1 MVLYKLFAKQSITQ
15 CLHTCN
21 HLGANTS
28 QYKIINSYICF
39 KHKPLK
45 PIYKPILL
53 LLVVVLALAACR
65 RDDGYASW
73 ETNILTPIASTSLTL
88 DKLIRDSS
96 LRRRDD
102 SSLQLVFTE
111 NLYTARAE
119 DFFIVPD
126 TEIKATLTLEKLQLS
141 DRALSQSITLEK
153 AYPQAALLNGQTLLI
168 PAQNITGIGAAPI
181 DASSF
186 FQTAELKEG
195 FIDIGIDNGFPTEIE
210 EVVFL
215 LVNKVTGNTLVSDKI
230 TDIPPGTS
238 KSITASLAGKR
249 VDASLEVQIQS
260 LKTYAT
266 PNPVKI
272 NKNDKV
278 TININV
284 RGLKPKSATAIFP
297 SQSVYTKDENALYNF
312 NGAQMK
318 KLRIKSGI
326 LRLRIVSTIEEH
338 MTVDYKIPHAT
349 LNGNSVHEIL
359 QVNPAPPGRSTD
371 VLKDIPL
378 AGYTIDLRGKDPM
391 VDDTV
396 NAFWNLLD
404 VTIDSSGIQ
413 RSISLND
420 SIYIYYG
427 LLDMVAE
434 YAEGY
439 FGQQTLKAE
448 PGIVAFDFFKNTI
461 GSIDFE
467 DMNLALKISNGIG
480 ASARMNIQSITSKN
494 TRTGNNVLLNFAPLS
509 SPIIMPAA
517 TDNPFTIKTNTYLLN
532 KSNSNIKPFI
542 LNLPNEVEYKM
553 DVTTNPNGNV
563 SNWHDFIYDKS
574 ELKVDLEF
582 SMPLSLVADNL
593 VLSDTLP
600 FDMFA
605 SGQLNRVKEGTLNIV
620 TDNSFPFSA
629 ALQLYLIND
638 AGVITDSVMTVP
650 YTTIQA
656 ATVDVNTGL
665 VITPTRS
672 VLKAYFNRERM
683 DMVKKTHR
691 LLVKAIFNT
700 PKGLTNPV
708 KIYSNYKFDVKLTG
722 DFVYE
727 QRY

>member
-1 MVLYKLFAKQSITQ
+1 
-15 CLHTCN
+15 
-21 HLGANTS
+21 
-28 QYKIINSYICF
+28 
-39 KHKPLK
+39 LK

-53 LLVVVLALAACR
+53 LLVAVLAYAGCR
-65 RDDGYASW
+65 RDDGYSSW
-73 ETNILTPIASTSLTL
+73 ETNILTPIASTTLTL
-88 DKLIRDSS
+88 DKLLKDSS
-96 LRRRDD
+96 LTRRDD

-153 AYPQAALLNGQTLLI
+153 VYPQAAFLNGQTLLI
-168 PAQNITGIGAAPI
+168 PAQTSTGISPTPI

-186 FQTAELKEG
+186 FETADLKEG
-195 FIDIGIDNGFPTEIE
+195 FIDITIDNGFPVEIE

-215 LVNKVTGNTLVSDKI
+215 LVNKVTGNTLVSDKL
-230 TDIPPGTS
+230 TDIPSGGS
-238 KSITASLAGKR
+238 KTITASLAGKR
-249 VDASLEVQIQS
+249 VDASLEVQVQS

-266 PNPVKI
+266 PSPVKI
-272 NKNDKV
+272 DKTDKV
-278 TININV
+278 TLNINV

-312 NGAQMK
+312 NGAEMK
-318 KLRIKSGI
+318 KLRIKSGV

-338 MTVDYKIPHAT
+338 MTVDYRIPHAT
-349 LNGNSVHEIL
+349 LNGNSVKQIL
-359 QVNPAPPGRSTD
+359 QVNPAPPGGSTD
-371 VLKDIPL
+371 VIKDIQL
-378 AGYTIDLRGKDPM
+378 AGYTIDLRGKDPI

-396 NAFWNLLD
+396 NAFYNLLN

-427 LLDMVAE
+427 LLDMTAE

-439 FGQQTLKAE
+439 FNKQVLNTG
-448 PGIVAFDFFKNTI
+448 PGVANFSFFKNTT
-461 GSIDFE
+461 GSVDFE
-467 DMNLALKISNGIG
+467 DMDLSLIVSNGIG
-480 ASARMNIQSITSKN
+480 ASALVKIESLLSKN
-494 TRTGNNVLLNFAPLS
+494 NRTANKVPLNYAPFS
-509 SPIIMPAA
+509 SPITMQAA
-517 TDNPFTIKTNTYLLN
+517 TDDPFTIQTVSYKMDKTNSN
-532 KSNSNIKPFI
+532 VKSFV
-542 LNLPNEVEYKM
+542 LNLPDEVEYKM
-553 DVTTNPNGNV
+553 NITTNPNGNV

-574 ELKVDLEF
+574 AFKVDLEF
-582 SMPLSLVADNL
+582 SMPLSLVANNL
-593 VLSDTLP
+593 VLSDTLL

-620 TDNSFPFSA
+620 TNNSFPLSA

-638 AGVITDSVMTVP
+638 AGIITDSVMTLP
-650 YTTIQA
+650 YNTIQA
-656 ATVDVNTGL
+656 ATTDPNTGF
-665 VITPTRS
+665 VTSPAHS
-672 VLKAYFNRERM
+672 VLKAYFNRDRM
-683 DMVKKTHR
+683 ETVKKTKR

-708 KIYSNYKFDVKLTG
+708 KIFSNYKFDVKLTG